1 MIYYITMKLSNQIK
15 LKLYHFPYEQ
25 TISFKE
31 LRVQMDKEI
40 NIDSFRKALHRLHKQ
55 GVITINSRGHFTRE
69 QKFEAYLFVYGSLK
83 KGFDNHTIL
92 KKANYISKA
101 QTIDK
106 FAMYKEENRN
116 YPYIVK
122 NEIIGQSI
130 EGELY
135 QITREDVL
143 KKIDEFE
150 DAPKYFKHENIWIKT
165 RSQKIK
171 ATTYVLSNSKSSLNQ
186 KPLKC
191 WRENNIKI
199 DMNFDDY
206 YKSILG

>member
-1 MIYYITMKLSNQIK
+1 MTISSQIKKKLSQ
-15 LKLYHFPYEQ
+15 FPYDQ
-25 TISFKE
+25 SISFKE
-31 LRVQMDKEI
+31 FRMQMDNEI
-40 NIDSFRKALHRLHKQ
+40 NIDSFRKSLHRLHEQ
-55 GVITINSRGHFTRE
+55 GIITIHSRGHFTRE
-69 QKFEAYLFVYGSLK
+69 QKFEEYLFVYGSLK

-92 KKANYISKA
+92 KEAKYISKA
-101 QTIDK
+101 KTIDK
-106 FAMYKEENRN
+106 FAMYKEEDRN

-143 KKIDEFE
+143 KKIDDFE
-150 DAPKYFKHENIWIKT
+150 DAPRYFKHENIWIKT
-165 RSQKIK
+165 RSRKVK

-191 WRENNIKI
+191 WIENKIKI

>member
-1 MIYYITMKLSNQIK
+1 MKISNQIK
-15 LKLYHFPYEQ
+15 RKLSHFPYEQ

-31 LRVQMDKEI
+31 LRVQVNKNI
-40 NIDSFRKALHRLHKQ
+40 NIDSFRKALHRLHEQ
-55 GVITINSRGHFTRE
+55 GVITINSRGHFIRE
-69 QKFEAYLFVYGSLK
+69 KKFEEYLFVYGSLK
-83 KGFDNHTIL
+83 KGFDNHTVL
-92 KKANYISKA
+92 KEANYISKA
-101 QTIDK
+101 KTIDK
-106 FAMYKEENRN
+106 FVMYKEEDRN

-135 QITREDVL
+135 QITRKDVL

-150 DAPKYFKHENIWIKT
+150 DVPRYFKHEIISIKT
-165 RSQKIK
+165 RSKKIK
-171 ATTYVLSNSKSSLNQ
+171 ARTYVLSTARSSLHQ

-191 WRENNIKI
+191 WIEKSIKI